1 VTKPPQFGRAHKS
14 EGNNIPLSEADVLS
28 ARVSAIRAGET
39 PQRTGNSSAG
49 YAFKPLISE
58 GVTLWADMF
67 IPSLAGFVLL
77 HGCDASCELHCCLF
91 CSERSAEQQG

>member
-1 VTKPPQFGRAHKS
+1 MTKPPQFGRAHKS

-28 ARVSAIRAGET
+28 ACVSAIRAGET

-49 YAFKPLISE
+49 DAFKPLISE

-77 HGCDASCELHCCLF
+77 HGCDVTFGSPCSLF
-91 CSERSAEQQG
+91 CSEQSGER